1 VWAKYRYLIVLEVAA
16 NWTSLRKKVMIC
28 YLWGIALYCAEY
40 FVKWIINSL
49 KVLKCGA
56 GEGRGRSFALAMG
69 KRKY

>member
-1 VWAKYRYLIVLEVAA
+1 
-16 NWTSLRKKVMIC
+16 MIC

-40 FVKWIINSL
+40 FVKYIIKSL

-56 GEGRGRSFALAMG
+56 GEGRGRSFALAVG